1 MKAYSQQTKEINTT
15 TGKLQMMILL
25 VLSMATYTDPKV
37 AKLLNMLTKTKVD
50 HTHIATSHKVDHTHI
65 ATSHKV
71 DHTHIA
77 TSHKVDHTHIVY
89 SDNVDHTHCYF

>member
-1 MKAYSQQTKEINTT
+1 MKAYSQQTKEINTR

-50 HTHIATSHKVDHTHI
+50 HTHIATSD
-65 ATSHKV
+65 KV